1 MGSTFGILGVNN
13 DSFMQSKIE
22 TEIRSHETQGD
33 IFWFLACEMK
43 DFGETGETASW
54 RDSVDDKAVQWM
66 LEFFPRPVS
75 EKDAIHAQMLVNF
88 RDGILGTNKDAQSQ
102 IKEMSSYN
110 TNNYQK
116 SKEEEYLQ
124 LIEEKLKYYA
134 DKGVTPTFSPRSS
147 KRSKAL
153 SKRKSKSRSKRKSK
167 SRSKVSRR

>member
-1 MGSTFGILGVNN
+1 MG
-13 DSFMQSKIE
+13 
-22 TEIRSHETQGD
+22 
-33 IFWFLACEMK
+33 
-43 DFGETGETASW
+43 
-54 RDSVDDKAVQWM
+54 AVQWM